1 MSSFQRAQKIYD
13 AIWQYSS
20 DDVSPDTVRRL
31 ISMAVMA
38 PLAHNR
44 QPWPFVVS
52 RAESRTR
59 QTRQRIS
66 SAHWRSPDS
75 SMENPPSFPND
86 LGTLPIPDRPKRMHR
101 RTYERLCRASRDMKR
116 SLCRNFCSCS
126 SLIVQCG
133 IKCKN
138 RCCTA
143 SKLLVVVNKTVTPK
157 RQNIGAACP
166 GFCGAGTTLVIN
178 YFATLASQH

>member
-66 SAHWRSPDS
+66 SAALAVARQQHGKSWELRAA
-75 SMENPPSFPND
+75 
-86 LGTLPIPDRPKRMHR
+86 TRRPI
-101 RTYERLCRASRDMKR
+101 S
-116 SLCRNFCSCS
+116 
-126 SLIVQCG
+126 
-133 IKCKN
+133 
-138 RCCTA
+138 
-143 SKLLVVVNKTVTPK
+143 
-157 RQNIGAACP
+157 
-166 GFCGAGTTLVIN
+166 
-178 YFATLASQH
+178 

>member
-13 AIWQYSS
+13 AISRRRSIRQYSS

-75 SMENPPSFPND
+75 SMENPGNYTPRLDDRFHEITRLHLGLSIHGMRPFRPS
-86 LGTLPIPDRPKRMHR
+86 LMIRTLEALD
-101 RTYERLCRASRDMKR
+101 
-116 SLCRNFCSCS
+116 
-126 SLIVQCG
+126 
-133 IKCKN
+133 
-138 RCCTA
+138 
-143 SKLLVVVNKTVTPK
+143 
-157 RQNIGAACP
+157 
-166 GFCGAGTTLVIN
+166 
-178 YFATLASQH
+178 